1 MERKVVNKDYKA
13 RKVERAIEILIG
25 SCLEKLSLK
34 AMVSKFTHN
43 ESGTERELK
52 WDIHLGSEDDAQRLE
67 EILQIP
73 QVDVIGCDDCLTVFL
88 NWDIEGAEKQYITE
102 KEIVSSIENTLG
114 IKVLEGVEDVEIL
127 QGDYYWG
134 NVENIIY

>member
-13 RKVERAIEILIG
+13 RKVERAIEMLIG

-34 AMVSKFTHN
+34 AMVSKFAHN
-43 ESGTERELK
+43 ESSTERELK

-88 NWDIEGAEKQYITE
+88 NWDINDAEKQYITE
-102 KEIVSSIENTLG
+102 KEIVCSIENTLG
-114 IKVLEGVEDVEIL
+114 IKVLEGVEDIGIL
-127 QGDYYWG
+127 QGNYYWG